1 MYMFFHAHSFA
12 GLVSFKSWLKCWK
25 SAESLL
31 GTSEM
36 IAKCHTTGMY
46 FHRVFETGKIICL
59 IPLISP

>member
-25 SAESLL
+25 PAESLL

-36 IAKCHTTGMY
+36 IAKCHTTAMY
-46 FHRVFETGKIICL
+46 FHRVFETRR
-59 IPLISP
+59 